1 VWAAIGKYVGGK
13 VLTAIIVVASLGATF
28 WFYRHPQHLE
38 TLWSVVRNVLAWLGF
53 VIVLPWAL
61 FFVVPWVRK
70 RESNLA
76 AALMLVAYL
85 LLDVLVALYLAG
97 WRVGGALSWTVL
109 ILGFLAAGV
118 YNFLVC
124 ETIDRRIEASEGL

>member
-1 VWAAIGKYVGGK
+1 MWAAIGKYVGGK